1 MKLRKPGEILLAAAV
16 LLSSA
21 FLMNACGVGS
31 VRTIDFLYISASKAN
46 PGQVAVYKIDGG
58 SGILRQLPQSPY
70 PTGGRNPIAQV
81 PSPDG
86 TSLYVVNHDENTV
99 LQFAVGPDGKLYPQT
114 TVNTPGGFP
123 IGVAINKAG
132 TFLYV
137 VDTYQPGYTDA
148 TPGPGAVVVYP
159 IYQTGVSCET
169 ASGAVAVPG
178 ALCKPIANGLLPYF
192 PVGFAPIG
200 ANVLATD
207 KTVYVVSKG
216 ATSQPGRIY
225 EFTTD
230 SSGVLTPLG
239 AGFINVGVGPTS
251 ITSTASGSFV
261 YVTDTTANKL
271 YGFAPDASGNLL
283 GVPNSPFRTDVQP
296 VGVTTDPTSKF
307 AYVVNYTTGS
317 VLPYVIN
324 SDGSLTVGTS
334 FATGAGPTCAVVEPA
349 QGKYLF
355 VSNFLDGTVS
365 GYQIDSTTGSLV
377 GIQGSPYSTPG
388 QSTCATSVVNRGE

>member
-21 FLMNACGVGS
+21 LLITACGVGAEP
-31 VRTIDFLYISASKAN
+31 TIDFLYITASKAN

-58 SGILRQLPQSPY
+58 SGILRQLVQSPY
-70 PTGGRNPIAQV
+70 PSGGRNPVTEVTLPNAK
-81 PSPDG
+81 G
-86 TSLYVVNHDENTV
+86 LYVANRDDNTV
-99 LQFAVGPDGKLYPQT
+99 VQFAVGPDGKLYPQT

-123 IGVAINKAG
+123 VGLAVNKSG
-132 TFLYV
+132 TLLYV

-159 IYQTGVSCET
+159 IYESGPACET

-200 ANVLATD
+200 VNVLADD

-216 ATSQPGRIY
+216 SAEQPGRIY
-225 EFTTD
+225 EFSADTTTGKLAPIGD
-230 SSGVLTPLG
+230 
-239 AGFINVGVGPTS
+239 GFIHVGVAPTA
-251 ITSTASGSFV
+251 ITSTASGAFV
-261 YVTDTTANKL
+261 YVTDSGGNKV
-271 YGFAPDASGNLL
+271 YGFTPDATGHLL
-283 GVPNSPFRTDVQP
+283 GVPNSPFKTDVLP
-296 VGVTTDPTSKF
+296 IAVTTDPTSKF

-324 SDGSLTVGTS
+324 ADGSLTVGTS
-334 FATGAGPTCAVVEPA
+334 FSTGAGPTCAVVDPKE
-349 QGKYLF
+349 GKYLF

-365 GYQIDSTTGSLV
+365 GYQINPTTGSLV
-377 GIQGSPYSTPG
+377 GIQGSPYATPG
-388 QSTCATSVVNRGE
+388 QSTCAASVVNQ